1 MTGAHAPFA
10 REDLVPVHL
19 RDFPVPLAA
28 KAREHSQDQL
38 REFARLAAGSLDG
51 SDPSRGRQIAQRLVD
66 VCSSVAHRFSGSN
79 ERAVQAVTDAIESGV
94 DTIDDLV
101 IDMPQEAARALQ
113 AFAAVRDDADY
124 FCWDGE
130 DLFAFATPQDCVA
143 FRRWWISQVLDQLDG
158 RHPIR
163 WPESTAAR
171 SL

>member
-1 MTGAHAPFA
+1 MTGASTPSA
-10 REDLVPVHL
+10 REHLIPVHL

-28 KAREHSQDQL
+28 KAREHSQEQL
-38 REFARLAAGSLDG
+38 REFALLAADPFDG
-51 SDPSRGRQIAQRLVD
+51 SDQSRGRQIAQRLLD
-66 VCSSVAHRFSGSN
+66 ACISVVHRFSSLN
-79 ERAVQAVTDAIESGV
+79 ERAEQAVTDAIENGL

-101 IDMPQEAARALQ
+101 IELPQEAAQALQ

-130 DLFAFATPQDCVA
+130 DLFGYATPQDCVA

-158 RHPIR
+158 RRPIR